1 MSDIKL
7 PENLVKSMKELT
19 PCVVAT
25 VDNNKPYSTFIS
37 WLIAI
42 DDKTLRMAVSSDAK
56 TTKNIRNNPN
66 VSIEVFDKDT
76 AVSISGVANIIQD
89 EIPTLPFPVSVIEIK
104 VENVYDNLFP
114 GATITG
120 KIPFTHTGNI
130 EKAEELDNLV
140 LEALKA

>member
-1 MSDIKL
+1 MSNIKL
-7 PENLVKSMKELT
+7 PDNLVKSMQELT

-25 VDNNKPYSTFIS
+25 VEENKPYSTFIS

-42 DDKTLRMAVSSDAK
+42 DNETLRMAVSSDAK
-56 TTKNIRNNPN
+56 TTKNIKNNPN

-104 VENVYDNLFP
+104 VQNVYDNLFP
-114 GATITG
+114 GGTITG

-130 EKAEELDNLV
+130 EQAEELDNMV
-140 LEALKA
+140 LEALKI

>member
-1 MSDIKL
+1 MSNIKL
-7 PENLVKSMKELT
+7 PENLVKSMEELT

-25 VDNNKPYSTFIS
+25 VDDNKPYSTFIS

-42 DDKTLRMAVSSDAK
+42 DEETLRMAVSSDAK
-56 TTKNIRNNPN
+56 TTKNIKKNPN

-89 EIPTLPFPVSVIEIK
+89 EIPTIPFPVSVIEIK

-114 GATITG
+114 GGTITG
-120 KIPFTHTGNI
+120 KIPFVHVGDVQ
-130 EKAEELDNLV
+130 KAEELDNLV
-140 LEALKA
+140 LEALKV